1 MLFGQAAVPP
11 SLARAVA
18 EDFGLDSRGAP
29 LPALLF
35 VRTKARSR
43 GRTAGASVFPGSL
56 EVGAAQKKT
65 ALLRAVRSFVD
76 RAVRGDDPLQLALPP
91 GILPE
96 EEQEADGGGGLAQ
109 APSALWVPPELS
121 STAVL
126 RSACYVSRPF
136 PSWSRSILTEISLC
150 HACSCQEILRTETA
164 GQEPR
169 GVCVLLLCDDGSTS
183 AAVRF

>member
-1 MLFGQAAVPP
+1 MMLSGQAAVPP

-43 GRTAGASVFPGSL
+43 GRTAGASLFPGSL
-56 EVGAAQKKT
+56 AVGAAQKKT

-76 RAVRGDDPLQLALPP
+76 RAVRGDDPLQIALPP
-91 GILPE
+91 GIQPE
-96 EEQEADGGGGLAQ
+96 EEPEADGLAQ

-126 RSACYVSRPF
+126 RSACYVSRAF
-136 PSWSRSILTEISLC
+136 PPWNRAILTEISLC
-150 HACSCQEILRTETA
+150 HACSCHEILRTPTA

-169 GVCVLLLCDDGSTS
+169 GVCVLLLCDDDSSS